1 MRTGTTAPT
10 SRDRMVSKD
19 LRHPSDNGR
28 KGLPKQ
34 GLALLLENSC
44 KMVSAQSHLY

>member
-1 MRTGTTAPT
+1 MRPGTTAPT

-34 GLALLLENSC
+34 GIALLLESRHEI
-44 KMVSAQSHLY
+44 VSPQSHLH